1 MKQADIETFAMG
13 LPDVQREESY
23 GYSFFFVG
31 SDHRLPFV
39 TIADSDNEYDNV
51 SNLDREGVYRLNI
64 GVGKE
69 TFNQLTAGRLDRDID
84 YMVLNEFLPHPQY
97 ARQHFVCILNPAQD
111 RAEMTKRLIVEA
123 HGLAAERA
131 RRRGGD

>member
-1 MKQADIETFAMG
+1 MKQADFETFVMG
-13 LPDVQREESY
+13 LPEVQREESY

-39 TIADSDNEYDNV
+39 TIADSDNEYDKA

-64 GVGKE
+64 GVSPD
-69 TFNQLTAGRLDRDID
+69 TFERIAAGQAERDID
-84 YMVLNEFLPHPQY
+84 YTALNEFLPHPQY
-97 ARQHFVCILNPAQD
+97 SRQHFVCILNPSQD
-111 RAEMTKRLIVEA
+111 RAEMAIQLIAEA

-131 RRRGGD
+131 RRKGRN

>member
-69 TFNQLTAGRLDRDID
+69 TFNQLTAGRSDRDID
-84 YMVLNEFLPHPQY
+84 YTVLNEFLPHPQY